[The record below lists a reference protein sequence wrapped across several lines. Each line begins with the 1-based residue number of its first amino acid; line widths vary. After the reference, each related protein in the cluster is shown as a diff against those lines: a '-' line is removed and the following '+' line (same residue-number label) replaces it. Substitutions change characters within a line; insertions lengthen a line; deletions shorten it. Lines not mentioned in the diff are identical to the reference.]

1 MSEYKIYMGLDS
13 YNILTAV
20 MQGDNKMVAEL
31 QAKFAKDRTDRTER
45 EYAWLKTNLLPEI
58 FDAFA
63 EIDKTY
69 KRHIGWTDDAR
80 FMGSRYKY
88 NWNAK
93 DVQIDYNDYG
103 KFDLM
108 ISFRKEKFGLYVY
121 YSDDS
126 GYDQGKYNIETDIE
140 PTKIV
145 ERISDLRNRVLSGF
159 KICV

>member
-1 MSEYKIYMGLDS
+1 MSEYKIYIGIDS
-13 YNILTAV
+13 YNYLNAV
-20 MQGDNKMVAEL
+20 MQGDNKRGAEL
-31 QAKFAKDRTDRTER
+31 QAKFAKDRTEQTER
-45 EYAWLKTNLLPEI
+45 EYAWLKTNLPPEI

-80 FMGSRYKY
+80 FMGSWYKY

-93 DVQIDYNDYG
+93 DIQIDYNDYG

-145 ERISDLRNRVLSGF
+145 ERISDLRKRVLSGF